1 MNSSL
6 LVGMVRHKRSSPVI
20 HELNYPLFMPC
31 LDLDELDQVFTQV
44 WGMGA
49 GWWHWA
55 RFRRQDYL
63 GQGSLKQAVLDKVEQ
78 LTGERFKGKVE
89 AVIHLRYLGIYFSPV
104 NFYYVYDKQGQWRY
118 LLAEVS
124 NTPWNERHCYA
135 IPATESGQYQHDKA
149 FHVSPFNPI
158 QQTYQWQIK
167 PLKKHLNIHLECHRN
182 AKEFE
187 ATMAMKKTPLQSGNL
202 VRHLIAT
209 PIMAV
214 KVVIGIYWHALK
226 LWLKGAPLYTHS
238 GAISSEGQVNN
249 NKQSSE
255 QSTAL
260 NNNAKNRND
269 NQGA

>member
-6 LVGMVRHKRSSPVI
+6 LVGMVRHKRSVPVV

-78 LTGERFKGKVE
+78 LTGERLKGKVE

-104 NFYYVYDKQGQWRY
+104 NFYYVYDCHGEWRY

-124 NTPWNERHCYA
+124 NTPWNERHYYA
-135 IPATESGQYQHDKA
+135 IPATESGQFEHEKS

-158 QQTYQWQIK
+158 EQLYQWRIK
-167 PLKKHLNIHLECHRN
+167 PLNKTLNIHLECHRKE
-182 AKEFE
+182 KEFE
-187 ATMAMKKTPLQSGNL
+187 ATMAMKKTSLDSSSL
-202 VRHLIAT
+202 IRHLIAT

-214 KVVIGIYWHALK
+214 KVVIGIYWHAFK
-226 LWLKGAPLYTHS
+226 LWCKGAPLYTHPNADS
-238 GAISSEGQVNN
+238 LEKSADCDHNKSSQPA
-249 NKQSSE
+249 KRTTR
-255 QSTAL
+255 ST
-260 NNNAKNRND
+260 NRND
-269 NQGA
+269 KQGA